1 MLTVLQ
7 LAYMSADAKFFRP
20 ALHNDGMMDL
30 ILIDGNLRRC
40 SALQLFGAITDDTF
54 FDSPLI
60 KYHKIWAFRWTPKN
74 QDSGYISI
82 DGESVPFEP
91 FQAEVHKGLGTVMMI
106 NRQIPGALTSI

>member
-1 MLTVLQ
+1 
-7 LAYMSADAKFFRP
+7 MSSTAKFFRT

-40 SALQLFGAITDDTF
+40 SALQLFSAVADDTF

-60 KYHKIWAFRWTPKN
+60 KYHKILAFRWTPKN

-82 DGESVPFEP
+82 DGERVPFKP
-91 FQAEVHKGLGTVMMI
+91 FQAEVHKGLGTVIMI
-106 NRQIPGALTSI
+106 NSKIPGALDSL